1 MDIDFYT
8 NIMDIE
14 VHIEN
19 VAEMIVIS
27 YLLYRFT
34 KPFLNKRKYAAVA
47 GITYLIVII
56 ILYMSFDILHI
67 EGPITDGISI
77 AAAFTVM
84 CFIDRRNIR
93 QKVFLAF
100 LTYLIIWIA
109 GGIEGFIMSS
119 LYNIV
124 LPASFLGTSLILHI
138 IWYFLILLMDIGLSI
153 VVMAGLFHI
162 VNKTYTYKKENMQS
176 RELRLFLA
184 PLLTVIVGNI
194 ILRLFSNA
202 YLADTGQYI
211 WYPHPE
217 YLWIR
222 FLYYLVSFAA
232 IMAVMVVY
240 QSIRDQHR
248 QEKENVVLSE
258 QVEQTKRNIKEIERL
273 HKDVYRLRHDMGNH
287 VAVLENLLL
296 QHEPQETEKYLLRL
310 KEQLQEITPGPKS
323 GNPVTDIILTE
334 KGKEAEERGADFR
347 CDFHYPP
354 GAKIDAFD
362 VSVIL
367 NNALANAIEGAADCA
382 NPYVSISSYVDK
394 RAYVINIKNNFNSK
408 LEIDEETGL
417 PESTKT
423 DRENHGYGL
432 TNIRKVAQKYLGDIA
447 IEQDGQTFSLNVML
461 MLE

>member
-1 MDIDFYT
+1 MDIGFYW
-8 NIMDIE
+8 DLGHH
-14 VHIEN
+14 VYD
-19 VAEMIVIS
+19 VAEMVVTG
-27 YLLYRFT
+27 YLLYRFA
-34 KPFLNKRKYAAVA
+34 KPFLNKSKYAAVV
-47 GITYLIVII
+47 GITYLGAMI
-56 ILYMSFDILHI
+56 ILYTSYVIIHI
-67 EGPITDGISI
+67 EGATADAIAIT
-77 AAAFTVM
+77 AVFAVM

-93 QKVFLAF
+93 QKIFLAVIM
-100 LTYLIIWIA
+100 YLIIRIA
-109 GGIEGFIMSS
+109 GAIEGFIINN
-119 LYNIV
+119 LYNVVFFSPFVTTRFV
-124 LPASFLGTSLILHI
+124 LQTVLHI
-138 IWYFLILLMDIGLSI
+138 LTMLVDVGLIF
-153 VVMAGLFHI
+153 VVMAALFCI
-162 VNKTYTYKKENMQS
+162 VDKTYTYKKENIQS

-194 ILRLFSNA
+194 VLRFFSNV
-202 YLADTGQYI
+202 YLEDTERYI

-222 FLYYLVSFAA
+222 FLYHVVSFAA
-232 IMAVMVVY
+232 VMAVMVAY

-248 QEKENVVLSE
+248 QEKENAVLSE
-258 QVEQTKRNIKEIERL
+258 QVEQTKRRIKEIERL

-296 QHEPQETEKYLLRL
+296 QNEPQETEKYLSRF

-334 KGKEAEERGADFR
+334 KGKEAEDKGIDFQ
-347 CDFHYPP
+347 CDFHYPS

-394 RAYVINIKNNFNSK
+394 KAYIVNIKNSFDRK
-408 LEIDEETGL
+408 LEIDEETDL
-417 PESTKT
+417 PVSTKI
-423 DRENHGYGL
+423 DKKNHGFGMI
-432 TNIRKVAQKYLGDIA
+432 NIRKVAQKYLGDIE
-447 IEQDGQTFSLNVML
+447 IEQNGQTFSLNIML

>member
-1 MDIDFYT
+1 MDIGFYL
-8 NIMDIE
+8 DLCE
-14 VHIEN
+14 HAYN
-19 VAEMIVIS
+19 VAEMVVIG
-27 YLLYRFT
+27 YLLYRFA
-34 KPFLNKRKYAAVA
+34 KPFLNKSKYTAIV
-47 GITYLIVII
+47 GVTYLAAMV
-56 ILYMSFDILHI
+56 ILYSSYEILHI
-67 EGPITDGISI
+67 EGS
-77 AAAFTVM
+77 AADAIVVTAVFAVM

-93 QKVFLAF
+93 QKVFLAVIM
-100 LTYLIIWIA
+100 YLIIRIA
-109 GGIEGFIMSS
+109 VGIEGFIMNR

-124 LPASFLGTSLILHI
+124 FFSPFVTTRLVLQTVLHI
-138 IWYFLILLMDIGLSI
+138 LIMLVDIVFLFA
-153 VVMAGLFHI
+153 VMAALFRI
-162 VNKTYTYKKENMQS
+162 VDKTYTYKRENMQS

-184 PLLTVIVGNI
+184 PLLTVIAGNI
-194 ILRLFSNA
+194 VLRFFSNV
-202 YLADTGQYI
+202 YLEDTEQYI

-222 FLYYLVSFAA
+222 FLYHVVSFAA
-232 IMAVMVVY
+232 VMAVMVAY
-240 QSIRDQHR
+240 QSIRNRHR
-248 QEKENVVLSE
+248 QEKENAVLSE

-287 VAVLENLLL
+287 VTVRENLL
-296 QHEPQETEKYLLRL
+296 QQNEPRETEKYLSRL
-310 KEQLQEITPGPKS
+310 KEQLKKITSGPKS

-334 KGKEAEERGADFR
+334 KGKEAEEKGVDFR

-354 GAKIDAFD
+354 GTKIDAFD

-367 NNALANAIEGAADCA
+367 NNALTNAIEGAADCA

-394 RAYVINIKNNFNSK
+394 RTYVINIKNNFNSK

-423 DRENHGYGL
+423 DRENHGYGMI
-432 TNIRKVAQKYLGDIA
+432 NIRKVAQKYLGDIE

>member
-1 MDIDFYT
+1 MDIRFYL
-8 NIMDIE
+8 DLCE
-14 VHIEN
+14 HAYN
-19 VAEMIVIS
+19 VAEMIVTG
-27 YLLYRFT
+27 YLLYRFA
-34 KPFLNKRKYAAVA
+34 KPFLNKSKYTAIV
-47 GITYLIVII
+47 GVTYLAAMV
-56 ILYMSFDILHI
+56 ILYSSYGILHI
-67 EGPITDGISI
+67 EGSAADAI
-77 AAAFTVM
+77 AVAAVFAVM

-93 QKVFLAF
+93 QKVFLAVIM
-100 LTYLIIWIA
+100 YLIIRIA
-109 GGIEGFIMSS
+109 IGIEGFIMNR

-124 LPASFLGTSLILHI
+124 FFSPFVTTRVVLQTVLHI
-138 IWYFLILLMDIGLSI
+138 LIMLVDIVFLF
-153 VVMAGLFHI
+153 VVMAALFRI
-162 VNKTYTYKKENMQS
+162 VDKTYTYKRENMQS

-184 PLLTVIVGNI
+184 PLLTVIAGNVV
-194 ILRLFSNA
+194 LRFFSNV
-202 YLADTGQYI
+202 YLEDKEQYI

-222 FLYYLVSFAA
+222 FLYHVVSFAA
-232 IMAVMVVY
+232 VMAVMAAY
-240 QSIRDQHR
+240 QSIRNRHR
-248 QEKENVVLSE
+248 QEKENAVLSE

-287 VAVLENLLL
+287 VTVLENLL
-296 QHEPQETEKYLLRL
+296 QQNEPRETEKYLSRL
-310 KEQLQEITPGPKS
+310 KEQLKEITPGPKS

-334 KGKEAEERGADFR
+334 KGKEAEEKGVDFR

-367 NNALANAIEGAADCA
+367 NNALTNAIEGAADCA

-394 RAYVINIKNNFNSK
+394 RAYVVRIINRFDKK

-423 DRENHGYGL
+423 DRENHGYGMI
-432 TNIRKVAQKYLGDIA
+432 NIRKVAHKYLGDIE
-447 IEQDGQTFSLNVML
+447 IEQDGQTFSLNIML

>member
-124 LPASFLGTSLILHI
+124 LPASFWGTSLILHI

-162 VNKTYTYKKENMQS
+162 VDKTYTYKKENMQS

-184 PLLTVIVGNI
+184 PLLTVIAGNI

-310 KEQLQEITPGPKS
+310 KEQLQEITPGSKS